1 MAGEPGT
8 LERLALAVAGVIE
21 RIALNLDD
29 DHVVET
35 FIRQGVLFPDTLLTD
50 PNLTP
55 ARTTVTNAVTGV
67 TAAKAALQQAI
78 DTGDA
83 TAVIGAGAA
92 LVAAAAAALHALSDL
107 GQQLQAHGPDLAGI
121 DAQQMTELVTGLPRK
136 LLDVAIVDLL
146 DTLPPVFTALLGL
159 TGLITRTHQPGDP
172 NNPTK
177 PEYEAIRVH
186 FEDIL
191 PFLTDPAGKLRARY
205 GWGDPASDGVP
216 VLNGIRDTFALL
228 ALPAVVLPADG
239 TNAAR
244 LRSLDLDIIAA
255 DGKLELSTSEDL
267 SETTTLPLPL
277 PAPGWSAATTIDWAA
292 GANARAELTPPFA
305 LRVTADGG
313 VKGSVRFELTGSPET
328 PFILLGQAGGSRLEI
343 AGVTLAAGL
352 ELGSDATG
360 QAHGVPT
367 LSGELSGGKL
377 VIDTS
382 QGDGFIAT
390 VLRGVHLESDFAV
403 GFAFD
408 PANGLRFTGGGGLQ
422 VQVPVHIELGP
433 VEIQQVYL
441 SASVDGGRVPVELS
455 AGFKVELG
463 PIKASV
469 DRLGVLVDL
478 SFPDGGGNV
487 GPAQLDLGFK
497 PPTGIGLEIDAGIV
511 KGGGFLSAD
520 PDRGEYAG
528 ALQLEF
534 AGLVELTAIGLI
546 STRMPDGTNGFSLL
560 VVIATEF
567 GGGGIQLG
575 YGFTLLAVGG
585 VLGLNRGMNLT
596 ALVEG
601 VRSGSIES
609 VLFPKDVIANAPR
622 VLSDLRAF
630 FPPRQGSFLI
640 GPMAKLGWGTP
651 TLVSVSLGV
660 IVEVPP
666 GNVAILGLLK
676 CVLPTEQLPLLV
688 LQVAFVGALEVDK
701 SRLWFYA
708 EIFDSH
714 ILTVTIDGGMGLLVA
729 WGDNPDFV
737 LTVGGFHPS
746 FKPPA
751 LPFPVPDQISVDI
764 LNRPG
769 ELIRVQGYF
778 AVTSNTVQF
787 GASAQLQLG
796 FSEFFIEG
804 HLSFDAL
811 FQISPFAFVIE
822 VSAGVSL
829 KAFGV
834 GVFGIDLDFALSGPA
849 PWRAKGRGS
858 ISLLFFEIS
867 ADFDISWGE
876 ERDTTLPR
884 VPVLP
889 LLAREITKLEGWQTR
904 LPTGGTN
911 PLVTLRPPD
920 DVGEPVLHPLGTLFI
935 RQRALPLDVRI
946 DRVGAQLPSDGK
958 RFSVRPADATLVQ
971 VSTVADKFAM
981 AQFQTMTDAEK
992 LSQAAYQNQDA
1003 GLEVAGAGR
1012 RLASA
1017 RAVRRSTR
1025 YEQIIIDNRG
1035 QQPATATQ
1043 RLRAAA
1049 TTRVRKPLVNI
1060 SPAVHTQLL
1069 RGSSTSRS
1077 LLSQQDSSRRQ
1088 PFAADDTVRVGDQ
1101 RYVVAYVRTN
1111 APAVAPLGGP
1121 SSFLSETAANEAV
1134 ADWIAADSTLAGQ
1147 LHVVPESD
1155 ATASSAKPQTWT
1167 TGGDLPAALS
1177 DVDAVLLDNRKV
1189 LVAGGA
1195 DATGAPVGT
1204 AVLFDPVTTSWT
1216 ATGSLT
1222 TARRGHTT
1230 TKLANGHVLVAG
1242 GLGADGQP
1250 LNSVEVYDPVAGTW
1264 TTSTALHEARAGHTA
1279 TAFTDGTILVAG
1291 GTGAGG
1297 RTLASSERLNGNAWQ
1312 LAAMTDARAGHQAVL
1327 LAGGSLLVIG
1337 GSRWTGTGDA
1347 ALAYCER
1354 YDPGAGHWTPTG
1366 SLLAPRKGHQAVR
1379 LTDDRILV
1387 TGGDAT
1393 GLDAGGV
1400 FNPDSVATAEICD
1413 ATGTTWT
1420 AVAPMP
1426 GGRSRHR
1433 TLRTRSGQV
1442 LVIGGTGISHAGYAS
1457 VHAFNPNG
1465 TWAGTGG
1472 MAVGRAGFA
1481 AAELF
1486 DGRLLVVGGDT
1497 ATTEVFTP

>member
-1 MAGEPGT
+1 MADQPGV
-8 LERLALAVAGVIE
+8 LERLATALAALWRPAGGF
-21 RIALNLDD
+21 LDD
-29 DHVVET
+29 EQVLGT
-35 FIRQGVLFPDTLLTD
+35 FEDLGVLFPPQFLTTAAIT
-50 PNLTP
+50 N
-55 ARTTVTNAVTGV
+55 ARTTVGNAADALAPAVHRLTDAIEAGHAVDMAAAATEVVTQVGRIE
-67 TAAKAALQQAI
+67 AALSE
-78 DTGDA
+78 
-83 TAVIGAGAA
+83 
-92 LVAAAAAALHALSDL
+92 VAAAIRSAGPGLP
-107 GQQLQAHGPDLAGI
+107 GITQAQI
-121 DAQQMTELVTGLPRK
+121 DALVDGLPGK
-136 LLDVAIVDLL
+136 LVDRLL
-146 DTLPPVFTALLGL
+146 AAVLSPPVFTLLGVVE
-159 TGLITRTHQPGDP
+159 RTFHSGDP
-172 NNPTK
+172 TNPAA
-177 PEYEAIRVH
+177 PPYESVSVH
-186 FEDIL
+186 LDRLL
-191 PFLTDPAGKLRARY
+191 PALTNPAGQLARLY
-205 GWGDPASDGVP
+205 GWGTGAFDAAKLFGVLED
-216 VLNGIRDTFALL
+216 VLTTAG
-228 ALPAVVLPADG
+228 LPALFIP
-239 TNAAR
+239 
-244 LRSLDLDIIAA
+244 AA
-255 DGKLELSTSEDL
+255 DGNPPQLQAFALD
-267 SETTTLPLPL
+267 
-277 PAPGWSAATTIDWAA
+277 
-292 GANARAELTPPFA
+292 LTP
-305 LRVTADGG
+305 TADGQG
-313 VKGSVRFELTGSPET
+313 LRFEAVLPGSGAATVRPHGLQPWWDGNLAVNVDFPVGTSGELRPPFNLTVQPPSSGQLDGSATLSLTAKPEQ
-328 PFILLGQAGGSRLEI
+328 PFVLIGQAGGSRLEVG
-343 AGVTLAAGL
+343 AVTLSMGM
-352 ELGSDATG
+352 ELVVDLGTG
-360 QAHGVPT
+360 HAHGVPT
-367 LSGELSGGKL
+367 VSGELSGGKL

-390 VLRGVHLESDFAV
+390 VLRGLHLESDFQV
-403 GFAFD
+403 GFVFD
-408 PANGLRFTGGGGLQ
+408 PAGGLRFTGGGGLQ

-455 AGFKVELG
+455 AGFTVALG

-497 PPTGIGLEIDAGIV
+497 PPTGIGLEVDAGIV

-640 GPMAKLGWGTP
+640 GPMAKIGWGTP

-746 FKPPA
+746 FRPPA
-751 LPFPVPDQISVDI
+751 LPFPVPDRISVDI

-920 DVGEPVLHPLGTLFI
+920 DVGDPVLHPLGTLFI
-935 RQRALPLDVRI
+935 RQRALPLNVRI

-958 RFSVRPADATLVQ
+958 RFSVRPADTTLVQ

-992 LSQAAYQNQDA
+992 LSQSAYQNQDA
-1003 GLEVAGAGR
+1003 GLEVAGAGG

-1035 QQPATATQ
+1035 QQPAPAA
-1043 RLRAAA
+1043 RLLRAAT

-1069 RGSSTSRS
+1069 CGSSTSRS
-1077 LLSQQDSSRRQ
+1077 VLSQQDSSRRQ
-1088 PFAADDTVRVGDQ
+1088 PFAPDDTVRVADQ
-1101 RYVVAYVRTN
+1101 RYVITYVRN
-1111 APAVAPLGGP
+1111 NVPAVSPLDGP
-1121 SSFLSETAANEAV
+1121 VSFLSETAANEAM
-1134 ADWIAADSTLAGQ
+1134 ADWIGADSSLAGQ

-1155 ATASSAKPQTWT
+1155 AAASPAKPQTWT
-1167 TGGDLPAALS
+1167 AGGDLPAALS
-1177 DVDAVLLDNRKV
+1177 DVDAVLLDNRKILIV
-1189 LVAGGA
+1189 GGA
-1195 DATGAPVGT
+1195 DASGVPVNT

-1242 GLGADGQP
+1242 GLGADDQP
-1250 LNSVEVYDPVAGTW
+1250 LNSVEVYDPIAGTW

-1279 TAFTDGTILVAG
+1279 TAFADGTIIVAG
-1291 GTGAGG
+1291 GVGANG
-1297 RTLASSERLNGNAWQ
+1297 TLASSERLNGNEWQ
-1312 LAAMTDARAGHQAVL
+1312 LASMADARAGHQAVL
-1327 LAGGSLLVIG
+1327 LANGNVLVIG
-1337 GSRWTGTGDA
+1337 GSRWTGAGDT

-1354 YDPGAGHWTPTG
+1354 YDASTGHWTPTG
-1366 SLLAPRKGHQAVR
+1366 SLLVPRKGHQAIR

-1387 TGGDAT
+1387 TGGDAV
-1393 GLDAGGV
+1393 GLDANGV

-1413 ATGTTWT
+1413 STGTTWT
-1420 AVAPMP
+1420 AAAPMP

-1433 TLRTRSGQV
+1433 AVRTRGGQV
-1442 LVIGGTGISHAGYAS
+1442 LVIGGTGISQGGYAS
-1457 VHAFNPNG
+1457 VHVFNPNG
-1465 TWAGTGG
+1465 TWTGTGG
-1472 MAVGRAGFA
+1472 LTAGRAGFA

-1486 DGRLLVVGGDT
+1486 DGRLLVAGGDT